1 MLTDILRSWGF
12 EIQVDETKADISGRS
27 LQAPAV
33 KDCRFTQTSFGTVV
47 HDHSGKWLGQY
58 ESEDASC
65 VSEVDMILLLHTVN
79 EYFRDDGM

>member
-1 MLTDILRSWGF
+1 MITDILRSWGY
-12 EIQVDETKADISGRS
+12 EIQIDETKADISGRS

-58 ESEDASC
+58 ESEDAA
-65 VSEVDMILLLHTVN
+65 VEMIREMAQKQEDIL
-79 EYFRDDGM
+79 DDIQQV

>member
-1 MLTDILRSWGF
+1 MLTDILRSWGY
-12 EIQVDETKADISGRS
+12 EIQIDETKADISGRS

-58 ESEDASC
+58 ESEDAA
-65 VSEVDMILLLHTVN
+65 VEMIREMAQKQEDIL
-79 EYFRDDGM
+79 DDIQQG

>member
-1 MLTDILRSWGF
+1 MLTDILRNWGY

-58 ESEDASC
+58 ESEDAA
-65 VSEVDMILLLHTVN
+65 VEMIREMAQKQEDIL
-79 EYFRDDGM
+79 DDIQ

>member
-1 MLTDILRSWGF
+1 MLTDILRSWGY

-58 ESEDASC
+58 ESEDAA
-65 VSEVDMILLLHTVN
+65 VEMIREMAQEQEDIL
-79 EYFRDDGM
+79 DDIQQV

>member
-1 MLTDILRSWGF
+1 MLTDILRSWGY

-33 KDCRFTQTSFGTVV
+33 KDCRFIQTSFGTVV

-58 ESEDASC
+58 ESEDVA
-65 VSEVDMILLLHTVN
+65 VEMIREMAKKQEDIL
-79 EYFRDDGM
+79 DDIQQV

>member
-58 ESEDASC
+58 ESEDAA
-65 VSEVDMILLLHTVN
+65 VEMIREMAQKQEDILNDIQQV
-79 EYFRDDGM
+79 

>member
-1 MLTDILRSWGF
+1 MLTDILRSWGY

-58 ESEDASC
+58 ESEDAA
-65 VSEVDMILLLHTVN
+65 VEMIREMAQKQEDIL
-79 EYFRDDGM
+79 DDIQQV

>member
-1 MLTDILRSWGF
+1 MLTDILRSWGY
-12 EIQVDETKADISGRS
+12 EIQIDETKADISGRS

-58 ESEDASC
+58 ESEDAS
-65 VSEVDMILLLHTVN
+65 VEMIREMAQKQEDIL
-79 EYFRDDGM
+79 DDIQQV

>member
-1 MLTDILRSWGF
+1 MLTDILRSWGY
-12 EIQVDETKADISGRS
+12 EIQVDETTADISGRS

-58 ESEDASC
+58 ESEDAA
-65 VSEVDMILLLHTVN
+65 VEMIREMAQKQEDIL
-79 EYFRDDGM
+79 DDIQQV

>member
-1 MLTDILRSWGF
+1 MLTDILRSWGY

-58 ESEDASC
+58 ESEDAA
-65 VSEVDMILLLHTVN
+65 VEMIRELAQKQEDIL
-79 EYFRDDGM
+79 DDIQQV

>member
-1 MLTDILRSWGF
+1 MLTDILRSWGY
-12 EIQVDETKADISGRS
+12 EIQVDETKADISGWS

-58 ESEDASC
+58 ESEDAA
-65 VSEVDMILLLHTVN
+65 VEMIREMAQKQEDIL
-79 EYFRDDGM
+79 DDIQQV

>member
-1 MLTDILRSWGF
+1 MLTDILRSWGY

-58 ESEDASC
+58 ESEDAA
-65 VSEVDMILLLHTVN
+65 VEMIR
-79 EYFRDDGM
+79 EMAQKQEDIWDDIQQV

>member
-1 MLTDILRSWGF
+1 MLTDILRSWGY

-58 ESEDASC
+58 ESEDAA
-65 VSEVDMILLLHTVN
+65 VEMIQEMAQKQEDIL
-79 EYFRDDGM
+79 DDIQQV

>member
-1 MLTDILRSWGF
+1 MLTDILRSWGY

-47 HDHSGKWLGQY
+47 HDHSEKWLGQY
-58 ESEDASC
+58 ESEDAA
-65 VSEVDMILLLHTVN
+65 VEMIREMAQKQEDIL
-79 EYFRDDGM
+79 DDIQQV

>member
-1 MLTDILRSWGF
+1 MLTDILRSWGY

-33 KDCRFTQTSFGTVV
+33 KDSRFTQTSFGTVV

-58 ESEDASC
+58 ESEDAA
-65 VSEVDMILLLHTVN
+65 VEMIREMAQKQEDIL
-79 EYFRDDGM
+79 DDIQQV

>member
-1 MLTDILRSWGF
+1 MLTDIFRSWGY

-58 ESEDASC
+58 ESEDAA
-65 VSEVDMILLLHTVN
+65 VEMIREMAQKQEDIL
-79 EYFRDDGM
+79 DDIQQV

>member
-1 MLTDILRSWGF
+1 MLTDILRSWGY

-58 ESEDASC
+58 ESEDEA
-65 VSEVDMILLLHTVN
+65 VEMMREMAQKQEDIL
-79 EYFRDDGM
+79 DDIQQV

>member
-1 MLTDILRSWGF
+1 MLKDILRSWGY

-58 ESEDASC
+58 ESEDAA
-65 VSEVDMILLLHTVN
+65 VEMIREMAQKQEDIL
-79 EYFRDDGM
+79 DDIQQV

>member
-1 MLTDILRSWGF
+1 MLTDILRSWGY

-33 KDCRFTQTSFGTVV
+33 KDCRFTQTFFGTVV

-58 ESEDASC
+58 ESEDAA
-65 VSEVDMILLLHTVN
+65 VEMIREMAQKQEDIL
-79 EYFRDDGM
+79 DDIQQV

>member
-1 MLTDILRSWGF
+1 MLTDILRNWGY

-58 ESEDASC
+58 ESEDAA
-65 VSEVDMILLLHTVN
+65 VEMIREMAQKQEDIL
-79 EYFRDDGM
+79 DDIQQV

>member
-58 ESEDASC
+58 ESEDAA
-65 VSEVDMILLLHTVN
+65 VEMIREMAQKQEDIL
-79 EYFRDDGM
+79 DDIQQV

>member
-1 MLTDILRSWGF
+1 MLTDILRSWGY

-58 ESEDASC
+58 ESEDAA
-65 VSEVDMILLLHTVN
+65 VEMIREMAQKQEDNLNDIQQV
-79 EYFRDDGM
+79 

>member
-1 MLTDILRSWGF
+1 MLTDILRSWDY

-58 ESEDASC
+58 ESEDAA
-65 VSEVDMILLLHTVN
+65 VEMIREMAQKQEDIL
-79 EYFRDDGM
+79 DDIQQV

>member
-1 MLTDILRSWGF
+1 MLTDILRSWGY

-58 ESEDASC
+58 ESEYAA
-65 VSEVDMILLLHTVN
+65 VEMIREMAQKQEDIL
-79 EYFRDDGM
+79 DDIQQV

>member
-1 MLTDILRSWGF
+1 MLTDILRSWGY

-58 ESEDASC
+58 ESEDAA
-65 VSEVDMILLLHTVN
+65 VEMIREMAQKQEDILN
-79 EYFRDDGM
+79 DIQ

>member
-1 MLTDILRSWGF
+1 MLTDILRSWGY

-58 ESEDASC
+58 ESEDAA
-65 VSEVDMILLLHTVN
+65 VEMIREMAHIVG
-79 EYFRDDGM
+79 DDEIEI

>member
-1 MLTDILRSWGF
+1 MLTDILKGWGY
-12 EIQVDETKADISGRS
+12 EIQVDETKADFSGRS

-58 ESEDASC
+58 ESEDAA
-65 VSEVDMILLLHTVN
+65 VEMIREMAQETGGYL
-79 EYFRDDGM
+79 G

>member
-1 MLTDILRSWGF
+1 MLTDILRSWGY

-58 ESEDASC
+58 ESEDAA
-65 VSEVDMILLLHTVN
+65 VEMIREMAQKQEDILNDIQQV
-79 EYFRDDGM
+79 